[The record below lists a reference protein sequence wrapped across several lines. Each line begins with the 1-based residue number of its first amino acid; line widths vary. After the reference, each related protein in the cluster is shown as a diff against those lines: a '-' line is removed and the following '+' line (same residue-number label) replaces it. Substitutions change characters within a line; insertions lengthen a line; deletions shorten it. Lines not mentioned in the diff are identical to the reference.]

1 METEIHNYIQKIYK
15 IKIMDNKKQ
24 LDKDMDYNVELTT
37 FHKLNP
43 FVHPAP
49 GHGRELHQKLNVPLV
64 LSSSYHEPRE

>member
-1 METEIHNYIQKIYK
+1 
-15 IKIMDNKKQ
+15 MDNKKQ